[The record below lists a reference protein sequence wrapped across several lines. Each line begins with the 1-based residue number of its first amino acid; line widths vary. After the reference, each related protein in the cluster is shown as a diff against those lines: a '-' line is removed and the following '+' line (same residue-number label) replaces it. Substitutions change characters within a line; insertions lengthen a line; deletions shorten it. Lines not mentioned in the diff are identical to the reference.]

1 MSNNISVSMH
11 LGSGKNAINNM
22 DKIKRADLHNNRK
35 YKNNKNE
42 EIDLSLSQYNI
53 TLVGTKN
60 IVKDIKDFY
69 KTEFGEA
76 LYNYNKKQNREDRKI
91 VDYLEKMNSDTKSN
105 IAVEMIFQIGDKKDW
120 QNATMEDKQKTIEIF
135 KKAIPILQEKN
146 IKCFNASLHLD
157 ETSPH
162 LHLLAVPVVE
172 NQTRGLEKQVSQNK
186 VITKAVLNDIRKEIE
201 KEFLTEYNRIF
212 NTNKELKK
220 GCEIEEHLSVEDYK
234 NTKKILE
241 VTKKVTD
248 KQILKEKIEKDL
260 KSVTAET
267 IEKEK
272 QLKNVNKQLN
282 EVKNDID
289 YYTNYKEKLEN
300 NKKNLQEEIENLE
313 KIGKENLESQL
324 SEEAKELYKIKKE
337 IEENKK
343 DLEKRK
349 DDFELIK
356 LEITNIELKEE
367 FINEKKKKLEELKV
381 EEKELDKETEEVREK
396 IELLTMYKN
405 NIIETNEK
413 IDSLKK
419 EFNKLED
426 ERLEKERENQE
437 QKERIKEQ
445 NRIRSTQETILK
457 DLENAEKINEERKKR
472 LKKLEEENTA
482 LQEKIKIVESNIKVY
497 SNQLTKLETEEK
509 ELVSTVEIKQEQ
521 KDNKDKK
528 KQLNKLL
535 RILKNDDNIT
545 EETIYKTFKN
555 LEIYNKE
562 TAINFIEDIKRDNYI
577 TINNIDDETFKKIKN
592 INDYYDDDFGFN
604 KEEDDFEIGFK
615 F

>member
-42 EIDLSLSQYNI
+42 EIDLSLSKYNI

-60 IVKDIKDFY
+60 ITEDIKKFY

-91 VDYLEKMNSDTKSN
+91 IDYLEKMNNDTKSN
-105 IAVEMIFQIGDKKDW
+105 IATEFIFQIGNAEDW
-120 QNATMEDKQKTIEIF
+120 ENATMEDKQKTIDIF

-162 LHLLAVPVVE
+162 LHLLAVPVIE

-186 VITKAVLNDIRKEIE
+186 VITKSVLNDIRKKVE
-201 KEFLTEYNRIF
+201 KTFLTEYNRIF

-248 KQILKEKIEKDL
+248 KQILKEKIEKDYNNITNEL
-260 KSVTAET
+260 TKL
-267 IEKEK
+267 EKEK
-272 QLKNVNKQLN
+272 EVKKQEIEKIKEDNEAVNKILSSNKENIDTLREELSNQY
-282 EVKNDID
+282 KDIR
-289 YYTNYKEKLEN
+289 NLEN
-300 NKKNLQEEIENLE
+300 Q
-313 KIGKENLESQL
+313 
-324 SEEAKELYKIKKE
+324 
-337 IEENKK
+337 K
-343 DLEKRK
+343 DSNNSIME
-349 DDFELIK
+349 
-356 LEITNIELKEE
+356 
-367 FINEKKKKLEELKV
+367 
-381 EEKELDKETEEVREK
+381 
-396 IELLTMYKN
+396 MYKN
-405 NIIETNEK
+405 NVAEAKEK

-419 EFNKLED
+419 LYNKLED
-426 ERLEKERENQE
+426 EKTEE
-437 QKERIKEQ
+437 IKKIEELKQQIEEQ
-445 NRIRSTQETILK
+445 NRIRIGQENIIK
-457 DLENAEKINEERKKR
+457 QLEDSKTLREDRKKR
-472 LKKLEEENTA
+472 LKELEEENTA
-482 LQEKIKIVESNIKVY
+482 LQEKIKVVESNIKVY

-545 EETIYKTFKN
+545 EETIYKIFKN

-562 TAINFIEDIKRDNYI
+562 TAIDFIEDIKRDNYI

>member
-42 EIDLSLSQYNI
+42 EIDLSLSKYNI

-60 IVKDIKDFY
+60 ITEDIKKFY

-76 LYNYNKKQNREDRKI
+76 LYNYNKKQTREDRKI
-91 VDYLEKMNSDTKSN
+91 VDYLEKMNNDTKSN
-105 IAVEMIFQIGDKKDW
+105 IAVEMIFQIGDKQDW
-120 QNATMEDKQKTIEIF
+120 ENATMEDKQKTIDIF

-162 LHLLAVPVVE
+162 LHLLAVPVIE

-186 VITKAVLNDIRKEIE
+186 VITKSVLNDIRKKVE
-201 KEFLTEYNRIF
+201 KTFLTEYNRIF

-248 KQILKEKIEKDL
+248 KQILKEKIEKDYNNITNEL
-260 KSVTAET
+260 TKL
-267 IEKEK
+267 EKEK
-272 QLKNVNKQLN
+272 EVKKQEIEKIKEDNEAVNKILSSNKETIDTLREELSNQY
-282 EVKNDID
+282 KDIR
-289 YYTNYKEKLEN
+289 NLEN
-300 NKKNLQEEIENLE
+300 Q
-313 KIGKENLESQL
+313 
-324 SEEAKELYKIKKE
+324 
-337 IEENKK
+337 K
-343 DLEKRK
+343 DSNNSIME
-349 DDFELIK
+349 
-356 LEITNIELKEE
+356 
-367 FINEKKKKLEELKV
+367 
-381 EEKELDKETEEVREK
+381 
-396 IELLTMYKN
+396 MYKN
-405 NIIETNEK
+405 NVAEAKEK

-419 EFNKLED
+419 LYNKLED
-426 ERLEKERENQE
+426 EKTEE
-437 QKERIKEQ
+437 IKKIEELKQQIEEQ
-445 NRIRSTQETILK
+445 NRIRIGQENIIK
-457 DLENAEKINEERKKR
+457 QLEDSKTLREDRKKR
-472 LKKLEEENTA
+472 LKELEEENTA
-482 LQEKIKIVESNIKVY
+482 LQEKIKVVESNIKVY

-509 ELVSTVEIKQEQ
+509 ELISTVEIKQEQ

-545 EETIYKTFKN
+545 EETIYKIFKN

-562 TAINFIEDIKRDNYI
+562 TAIDFIEDIKRDNYI

>member
-11 LGSGKNAINNM
+11 LGSGKNAIKNLN
-22 DKIKRADLHNNRK
+22 DIKRCDLHNNRK

-42 EIDLSLSQYNI
+42 QIDLSLSKYNI

-60 IVKDIKDFY
+60 IVEDIKEFY
-69 KTEFGEA
+69 KKEFAEPV
-76 LYNYNKKQNREDRKI
+76 YNYNKKQTREDRKI
-91 VDYLEKMNSDTKSN
+91 INYLSKMENDTKSN
-105 IAVEMIFQIGDKKDW
+105 IAVEIIFQIGDKEDW
-120 QNATMEDKQKTIEIF
+120 ENKSLEDKQKTIDIF

-162 LHLLAVPVVE
+162 LHLLAVPVIE

-186 VITKAVLNDIRKEIE
+186 VITKSVLNDIRKKVE
-201 KEFLTEYNRIF
+201 KTFLTEYNRIF

-248 KQILKEKIEKDL
+248 KQILKEKIEKDYNNITNEL
-260 KSVTAET
+260 TKL
-267 IEKEK
+267 EKEK
-272 QLKNVNKQLN
+272 EVKKQEIEKIKEDNEAVNKILSSNKETIDTLREELSNQY
-282 EVKNDID
+282 KDIR
-289 YYTNYKEKLEN
+289 NLEN
-300 NKKNLQEEIENLE
+300 Q
-313 KIGKENLESQL
+313 
-324 SEEAKELYKIKKE
+324 
-337 IEENKK
+337 K
-343 DLEKRK
+343 DSNNSIME
-349 DDFELIK
+349 
-356 LEITNIELKEE
+356 
-367 FINEKKKKLEELKV
+367 
-381 EEKELDKETEEVREK
+381 
-396 IELLTMYKN
+396 MYKN
-405 NIIETNEK
+405 NVAEAKEK

-419 EFNKLED
+419 LYNKLED
-426 ERLEKERENQE
+426 EKTEE
-437 QKERIKEQ
+437 IKKIEELKQQIEEQ
-445 NRIRSTQETILK
+445 NRIRIGQENIIK
-457 DLENAEKINEERKKR
+457 QLEDSKTLREDRKKR
-472 LKKLEEENTA
+472 LKELEEENTA
-482 LQEKIKIVESNIKVY
+482 LQEKIKVVESNIKVY

-545 EETIYKTFKN
+545 EETIYKIFKN

-562 TAINFIEDIKRDNYI
+562 TAIDFIEDIKRDNYI

-604 KEEDDFEIGFK
+604 KEEDDFEIGFNS
-615 F
+615 

>member
-1 MSNNISVSMH
+1 MSNSISVSMH
-11 LGSGKNAINNM
+11 IGSGKNAINNM

-35 YKNNKNE
+35 YKNNRNE
-42 EIDLSLSQYNI
+42 EIDLSLSKYNI

-60 IVKDIKDFY
+60 ITTDIKEFY

-76 LYNYNKKQNREDRKI
+76 LYNYNKKQQREDRKI
-91 VDYLEKMNSDTKSN
+91 IDYLEKMNNDTKSN
-105 IAVEMIFQIGDKKDW
+105 IAVEIIFQIGDKEDW
-120 QNATMEDKQKTIEIF
+120 ENKSLEDKQKTVEIF
-135 KKAIPILQEKN
+135 KKAIPILREKN

-172 NQTRGLEKQVSQNK
+172 KQTRGLEKQVSQNK

-220 GCEIEEHLSVEDYK
+220 GSEIEEHLSVEDYK
-234 NTKKILE
+234 NTKKVLE
-241 VTKKVTD
+241 VAKKVTD
-248 KQILKEKIEKDL
+248 KQILKEKIEKENNFLTNQLTKLEREKTEKKQDL
-260 KSVTAET
+260 EQIKKDIENIDNIREELNNQSKD
-267 IEKEK
+267 IEK
-272 QLKNVNKQLN
+272 LKADK
-282 EVKNDID
+282 DS
-289 YYTNYKEKLEN
+289 N
-300 NKKNLQEEIENLE
+300 NSIIE
-313 KIGKENLESQL
+313 
-324 SEEAKELYKIKKE
+324 
-337 IEENKK
+337 
-343 DLEKRK
+343 
-349 DDFELIK
+349 
-356 LEITNIELKEE
+356 
-367 FINEKKKKLEELKV
+367 
-381 EEKELDKETEEVREK
+381 
-396 IELLTMYKN
+396 MYKN
-405 NIIETNEK
+405 NAVETREK
-413 IDSLKK
+413 IDNLKK
-419 EFNKLED
+419 EFNQLED
-426 ERLEKERENQE
+426 ERIEKEKKNEE
-437 QKERIKEQ
+437 QKQLIEEQ
-445 NRIRSTQETILK
+445 NRIISTQENIIRELK
-457 DLENAEKINEERKKR
+457 EAEKTKEERKKR
-472 LKKLEEENTA
+472 LKELEEENTA

-497 SNQLTKLETEEK
+497 SNQLTKLEAEEK

-562 TAINFIEDIKRDNYI
+562 TAIDFIEDIKRDNYI

>member
-22 DKIKRADLHNNRK
+22 DKIKKADLHNNRK

-42 EIDLSLSQYNI
+42 EIDLSLSKYNI

-60 IVKDIKDFY
+60 ITEDIKKFY

-91 VDYLEKMNSDTKSN
+91 IDYLEKMNNDTKSN
-105 IAVEMIFQIGDKKDW
+105 IATEFIFQIGNAEDW
-120 QNATMEDKQKTIEIF
+120 ENATMEDKQKTIDIF

-162 LHLLAVPVVE
+162 LHLLAVPVIE

-186 VITKAVLNDIRKEIE
+186 VITKSVLNDIRKKVE
-201 KEFLTEYNRIF
+201 KTFLTEYNRIF

-248 KQILKEKIEKDL
+248 KQILKEKIEKDYNNITNEL
-260 KSVTAET
+260 TKL
-267 IEKEK
+267 EKEK
-272 QLKNVNKQLN
+272 EVKKQEIEKIKEDNEAVNKILSSNKENIDTLREELSNQY
-282 EVKNDID
+282 KDIR
-289 YYTNYKEKLEN
+289 NLEN
-300 NKKNLQEEIENLE
+300 Q
-313 KIGKENLESQL
+313 
-324 SEEAKELYKIKKE
+324 
-337 IEENKK
+337 K
-343 DLEKRK
+343 DSNNSIME
-349 DDFELIK
+349 
-356 LEITNIELKEE
+356 
-367 FINEKKKKLEELKV
+367 
-381 EEKELDKETEEVREK
+381 
-396 IELLTMYKN
+396 MYKN
-405 NIIETNEK
+405 NVAEAKEK

-419 EFNKLED
+419 LYNKLED
-426 ERLEKERENQE
+426 EKTEE
-437 QKERIKEQ
+437 IKKIEELKQQIEEQ
-445 NRIRSTQETILK
+445 NRIRIGQENIIK
-457 DLENAEKINEERKKR
+457 QLEDSKTLREDRKKR
-472 LKKLEEENTA
+472 LKELEEENTA
-482 LQEKIKIVESNIKVY
+482 LQEKIKVVESNIKVY

-545 EETIYKTFKN
+545 EETIYKIFKN

-562 TAINFIEDIKRDNYI
+562 TAIDFIEDIKRDNYI

>member
-35 YKNNKNE
+35 YKNNRNE

-53 TLVGTKN
+53 TIVGTKN
-60 IVKDIKDFY
+60 IVNDIKEFY

-76 LYNYNKKQNREDRKI
+76 LYNYNKKQQREDRKI
-91 VDYLEKMNSDTKSN
+91 IDYLEKMNNDTKSN
-105 IAVEMIFQIGDKKDW
+105 IAVEMIFQIGDKQDW
-120 QNATMEDKQKTIEIF
+120 ENATMEDKQKTVEIF
-135 KKAIPILQEKN
+135 KKAIPILEAKG
-146 IKCFNASLHLD
+146 IKTVNASLHLD

-172 NQTRGLEKQVSQNK
+172 KQTRGLEKQVSQNK
-186 VITKAVLNDIRKEIE
+186 VITKSVLNDIRKEVE
-201 KEFLTEYNRIF
+201 KTFLTEYNRIF

-220 GCEIEEHLSVEDYK
+220 GCEITEHLQVQDYK
-234 NTKKILE
+234 DTKKIIE
-241 VTKKVTD
+241 IAKKTAD
-248 KQILKEKIEKDL
+248 KQVLKEKIEQDYKKVADEV
-260 KSVTAET
+260 K
-267 IEKEK
+267 EKEK
-272 QLKNVNKQLN
+272 ENNFLTNQL
-282 EVKNDID
+282 
-289 YYTNYKEKLEN
+289 TKLE
-300 NKKNLQEEIENLE
+300 
-313 KIGKENLESQL
+313 
-324 SEEAKELYKIKKE
+324 
-337 IEENKK
+337 
-343 DLEKRK
+343 
-349 DDFELIK
+349 
-356 LEITNIELKEE
+356 
-367 FINEKKKKLEELKV
+367 
-381 EEKELDKETEEVREK
+381 REK
-396 IELLTMYKN
+396 IEKKQDLEKIKEDIEKIDNIKEELNNQYQDIEKLKVEKDSNNSIIKMYKN
-405 NIIETNEK
+405 NAVETREK
-413 IDSLKK
+413 IDNLKK
-419 EFNKLED
+419 EFNQLED

-437 QKERIKEQ
+437 QKERIEEQ
-445 NRIRSTQETILK
+445 NRIRSKQETILK

-472 LKKLEEENTA
+472 LKELEEENTA

-562 TAINFIEDIKRDNYI
+562 TAIDFIEDIKRDNYI